1 MGYLYALVAVLSAIS
16 VLNLLLTLGI
26 IRRLRSR
33 PMNQPV
39 DYPGVLPA
47 GTVLEDFAARDLRGR
62 PVSRDELS
70 GRTLVGFFS
79 PGCSSCLDRLPDFV
93 AVSAAFGRE
102 RSWAVLLGDVASA
115 GEYLPS
121 LEPVARVVP
130 QDPDGPL
137 ISAFSVSAFPTFFVV
152 DATGRILASG
162 LTTDDL
168 SVPTA
173 V

>member
-1 MGYLYALVAVLSAIS
+1 MGYLYALVAVLTAIS

-33 PMNQPV
+33 PASRSA
-39 DYPGVLPA
+39 DDSGVLPIGAVA
-47 GTVLEDFAARDLRGR
+47 GEFAARDLRNR
-62 PVSRDELS
+62 PVSRDDLS

-79 PGCSSCLDRLPDFV
+79 PGCSSCRERLPDFV
-93 AVSAAFGRE
+93 AASATFGPE
-102 RSWAVLLGDVASA
+102 RSLAVVLGGTESA
-115 GEYLPS
+115 GEYLPA

-152 DATGRILASG
+152 DATGRVLAG
-162 LTTDDL
+162 GHTIDDV
-168 SVPTA
+168 SVPIPA
-173 V
+173 